1 MFNLVLT
8 NVAQKSM
15 QLFNLSTLQ
24 DFKGLFFMFNASYL
38 YLNTT
43 NMLFASNMGVH
54 FHASIDKLLNENF
67 VFTTYMHK
75 KNLITKF
82 L

>member
-1 MFNLVLT
+1 
-8 NVAQKSM
+8 
-15 QLFNLSTLQ
+15 
-24 DFKGLFFMFNASYL
+24 
-38 YLNTT
+38 
-43 NMLFASNMGVH
+43 MGVH

>member
-24 DFKGLFFMFNASYL
+24 DFKGLFCMFNASYL

-43 NMLFASNMGVH
+43 NMLFA
-54 FHASIDKLLNENF
+54 FLKSI
-67 VFTTYMHK
+67 
-75 KNLITKF
+75 
-82 L
+82 